1 MGPGHSSA
9 PIGGAGGICS
19 ARSGVT
25 GVAAEPSWLNRAAAW
40 LLLIVVRFYQVV
52 LSPLMFSTCKFYPTC
67 SHYATEAI
75 TRHGARRG
83 LGLAAARLWRCRP
96 GTRGGYDPV
105 PETDD
110 AGAAGGQE
118 ASREGGR

>member
-1 MGPGHSSA
+1 
-9 PIGGAGGICS
+9 
-19 ARSGVT
+19 
-25 GVAAEPSWLNRAAAW
+25 
-40 LLLIVVRFYQVV
+40 VRFYQVV

-105 PETDD
+105 PEADE
-110 AGAAGGQE
+110 AGGQD
-118 ASREGGR
+118 ASREVGR